1 MEQTT
6 NNPEN
11 DILVMDVYLI
21 ITDGKTVA
29 DVRFCRV
36 SVIDGLQELKEV
48 VNSDISEFVICFQS
62 LYFADPKDIKT
73 IIYPVVSQM
82 TKQQYMRFE
91 SNYPAIGLTKLTHDN

>member
-29 DVRFCRV
+29 DVRFHLTSAV
-36 SVIDGLQELKEV
+36 GELEQLKASLNQEISDYVIV
-48 VNSDISEFVICFQS
+48 FQS
-62 LYFADPKDIKT
+62 QYFCDPKDIKT
-73 IIYPVVSQM
+73 IVYPIATQM
-82 TKQQYMRFE
+82 TESQYGLF
-91 SNYPAIGLTKLTHDN
+91 SNNYISKHVTKLAHE